1 MDDKTPSSLS
11 TTNSSS
17 SQPSNVN
24 SSDNSSLVT
33 SPSTKSFSHPLSI
46 KLDSTNF
53 LLWKN
58 QVFPIL
64 EPTILTSLFL
74 EHTFVH
80 PKYLA
85 PDSVINPEYQV
96 WMKQDK
102 LHFSWLLTTL
112 SEGVQ
117 TQKVGLTTSHQLWT
131 EIKRIFMSTVEARA
145 MNLLSELQTTKKGAL
160 SMNEYLQRMKTVF
173 DNLAAI
179 GEPIAKKQLNQYVL
193 GGLGPEYDAFVATAT
208 SRAITYEELRGFL
221 LSHEGRIERYNNLTS
236 NSSLMPSANVATL
249 QNNRNNGQ
257 CSQYYRV
264 LLGLKTKAK
273 IGIVVVE
280 LTVLEDVVVEDEIS
294 TAVCIVRFVED
305 QDILL
310 PLAIIG

>member
-1 MDDKTPSSLS
+1 
-11 TTNSSS
+11 
-17 SQPSNVN
+17 
-24 SSDNSSLVT
+24 
-33 SPSTKSFSHPLSI
+33 
-46 KLDSTNF
+46 
-53 LLWKN
+53 
-58 QVFPIL
+58 
-64 EPTILTSLFL
+64 
-74 EHTFVH
+74 
-80 PKYLA
+80 
-85 PDSVINPEYQV
+85 
-96 WMKQDK
+96 MKQDK

-131 EIKRIFMSTVEARA
+131 EIERIFMSTVEARA

-264 LLGLKTKAK
+264 LLGLNQSQNWYRGGGANRARGRGRGGRNFNSRVHCQICGRPGHIAPACYYRLDQSYLLNIKLASSQS
-273 IGIVVVE
+273 
-280 LTVLEDVVVEDEIS
+280 LSAAS
-294 TAVCIVRFVED
+294 TDF
-305 QDILL
+305 
-310 PLAIIG
+310 